1 MERQTAERELLV
13 RGDTTDDVLARLRA
27 GLERRGRWIDP
38 RTQDGIEFRGGWALA
53 WRTSSK
59 PIRGVVHAVDETD
72 GTRVRIFIRDAAISG
87 QVVRLRFEHRQY
99 ETVIDRELN
108 AIQQDAERV
117 DQAVARRAVGG

>member
-13 RGDTTDDVLARLRA
+13 RGETAADLLARVRA

-38 RTQDGIEFRGGWALA
+38 RSQDGLEFRGGWALA

-72 GTRVRIFIRDAAISG
+72 GTRVRIFISDAAISG
-87 QVVRLRFEHRQY
+87 QVVRLGFEHRQY

-108 AIQQDAERV
+108 AIQQDAEAG
-117 DQAVARRAVGG
+117 QG